1 MIVGVGIDLVSVSR
15 IKKIL
20 GQVWAHRF
28 VERVFTPQEIAQ
40 CSKTTNPEERFAGKF
55 AAKEAAVKALGTGF
69 SLGISP
75 NQIMI
80 TDGVKQRPSILL
92 SLMAKK
98 VAESKGIDNIV
109 VSISH
114 TDGMASAIVIMEKT
128 SRNLL

>member
-40 CSKTTNPEERFAGKF
+40 CSKTINPEERFAGKF

>member
-1 MIVGVGIDLVSVSR
+1 MGIDLVSVSR

-40 CSKTTNPEERFAGKF
+40 CSKTINPEERFAGKF

-128 SRNLL
+128 SQNL

>member
-15 IKKIL
+15 MKKIL
-20 GQVWAHRF
+20 GQAWALRF

-40 CSKTTNPEERFAGKF
+40 CSKTLKPEEGFAGRF

-69 SLGISP
+69 SGGISP
-75 NQIMI
+75 KQIMI
-80 TDGVKQRPSILL
+80 TGSVKRKPSILL

-98 VAESKGIDNIV
+98 VAESMGIDNIV

-114 TDGMASAIVIMEKT
+114 TDGIASAIVIMEKT
-128 SRNLL
+128 LRNF

>member
-40 CSKTTNPEERFAGKF
+40 CSKTINPEERFAGKF

-128 SRNLL
+128 SQNL

>member
-15 IKKIL
+15 MKKIL

-40 CSKTTNPEERFAGKF
+40 CSKTINPEERFAGKF

-128 SRNLL
+128 SQNL

>member
-15 IKKIL
+15 MKKIL

-40 CSKTTNPEERFAGKF
+40 CSKTINPEERFAGKF

>member
-1 MIVGVGIDLVSVSR
+1 MGIDLVSVSR
-15 IKKIL
+15 MKKIL

-40 CSKTTNPEERFAGKF
+40 CSKTINPEERFAGKF